1 MVVRSCC
8 QNNSDPSIPYAKWQF
23 ATEKKETRKFDDTK
37 GWLWAIPLTEI
48 QNNPNLK
55 QNPGY

>member
-1 MVVRSCC
+1 M
-8 QNNSDPSIPYAKWQF
+8 PYAKWQF